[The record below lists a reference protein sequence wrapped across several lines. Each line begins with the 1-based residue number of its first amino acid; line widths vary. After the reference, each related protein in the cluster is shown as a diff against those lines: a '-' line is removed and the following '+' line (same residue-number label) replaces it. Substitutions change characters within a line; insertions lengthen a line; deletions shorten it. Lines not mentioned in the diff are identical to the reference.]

1 MLPSGPLR
9 ATNASR
15 NSINFFSS
23 GTCDAT
29 ASGAKSAKDLKLS
42 STGSSAF
49 SSSVSLFFTV
59 AVIFSSLSRITAS
72 KLFLSTVTVARSSNG
87 VCSACPLKSPTTRV
101 LSGSSTSACASP
113 VAGIYLILIRSL
125 GATLPSLDILRLQYL
140 CQTLSMKQL
149 IEIIQSTKNLE
160 LILSDN

>member
-1 MLPSGPLR
+1 MSNDCKRSRNAGMLPSGPLR

-101 LSGSSTSACASP
+101 
-113 VAGIYLILIRSL
+113 YF
-125 GATLPSLDILRLQYL
+125 DILMKNGLIM
-140 CQTLSMKQL
+140 QTYH
-149 IEIIQSTKNLE
+149 
-160 LILSDN
+160 